1 MLIQFSVKNFMSFKE
16 KVIFSMEAGKEKEH
30 KENVVDIL
38 NEKILKTTALY
49 GANASGKT
57 NFVNA
62 FTAAILMIRKSNTRQ
77 LGEKLGEMIPFAFDE
92 QTKNK
97 PCEFEFTFI
106 ANGSKYI
113 YGFSADRDKVYEEYL
128 YQYLTAK
135 PTRIFERTNVNEYK
149 FLQSDESKLNT
160 LKTQNTENKLFLSTA
175 TTWNY
180 EKTQNPFLWFAKQID
195 TYSGGLNLNDYSID
209 AYSKDE
215 NKNLKKFTLKLLKQ
229 ADIEIKDYSVEVRET
244 ETEPNVMLVFNG
256 ENLSPVA
263 QKRTDVRIKTF
274 HEIKDEKGK
283 MKKYELNY
291 LNESL
296 GTQVLFSFAPILKD
310 VFENG
315 KTIVVDELERSL
327 HHSLVEMIIK
337 FFNDPEIN
345 KGNAQLIFNTHD
357 TNLLSLNLFRRDQ
370 IWFAEKNSEKGT
382 TDLYPLDDFSVRKAE
397 NIQKGYLNG
406 RYGAIPF
413 VATGNWL
420 WED

>member
-16 KVIFSMEAGKEKEH
+16 KVIFSMEAGKENEH

-49 GANASGKT
+49 GANESGKT

-175 TTWNY
+175 TT
-180 EKTQNPFLWFAKQID
+180 
-195 TYSGGLNLNDYSID
+195 
-209 AYSKDE
+209 
-215 NKNLKKFTLKLLKQ
+215 
-229 ADIEIKDYSVEVRET
+229 
-244 ETEPNVMLVFNG
+244 
-256 ENLSPVA
+256 
-263 QKRTDVRIKTF
+263 
-274 HEIKDEKGK
+274 
-283 MKKYELNY
+283 
-291 LNESL
+291 
-296 GTQVLFSFAPILKD
+296 
-310 VFENG
+310 
-315 KTIVVDELERSL
+315 
-327 HHSLVEMIIK
+327 
-337 FFNDPEIN
+337 
-345 KGNAQLIFNTHD
+345 
-357 TNLLSLNLFRRDQ
+357 
-370 IWFAEKNSEKGT
+370 
-382 TDLYPLDDFSVRKAE
+382 
-397 NIQKGYLNG
+397 
-406 RYGAIPF
+406 
-413 VATGNWL
+413 
-420 WED
+420 

>member
-16 KVIFSMEAGKEKEH
+16 KVIFSMEAGKENEH

-38 NEKILKTTALY
+38 NEKILKTTAIY

-57 NFVNA
+57 NLVNA

-195 TYSGGLNLNDYSID
+195 TYSGGLNLNEYSID

-215 NKNLKKFTLKLLKQ
+215 NENLKKFTLKLLKQ

-315 KTIVVDELERSL
+315 KTIIVDELERSL

-406 RYGAIPF
+406 RYGAIPRMIK
-413 VATGNWL
+413 L
-420 WED
+420 

>member
-406 RYGAIPF
+406 RYGAIPR
-413 VATGNWL
+413 L
-420 WED
+420 IKL

>member
-16 KVIFSMEAGKEKEH
+16 KVIFSMEAGKENEH

-77 LGEKLGEMIPFAFDE
+77 LGEKLGEMISFAFDE

-128 YQYLTAK
+128 YQFLTAK

-195 TYSGGLNLNDYSID
+195 TYSSGLNLNEYSID

-215 NKNLKKFTLKLLKQ
+215 NENLKKFTLKLLKQ

-406 RYGAIPF
+406 RYGAIPR
-413 VATGNWL
+413 L
-420 WED
+420 IKL

>member
-16 KVIFSMEAGKEKEH
+16 KVIFSMEAGKENEH

-195 TYSGGLNLNDYSID
+195 TYSGGLNLNEYSID

-215 NKNLKKFTLKLLKQ
+215 NENLKKFTLKLLKQ

-406 RYGAIPF
+406 RYGAIPK
-413 VATGNWL
+413 L
-420 WED
+420 IKL

>member
-16 KVIFSMEAGKEKEH
+16 KVIFSMEAGKENEH

-195 TYSGGLNLNDYSID
+195 TYSGGLNLNEYSID

-215 NKNLKKFTLKLLKQ
+215 NENLKKFTLKLLKQ

-406 RYGAIPF
+406 RYGAIPR
-413 VATGNWL
+413 L
-420 WED
+420 IKL

>member
-16 KVIFSMEAGKEKEH
+16 KVIFSMEAGKENEH

-195 TYSGGLNLNDYSID
+195 TYSGGLNLNEYSID

-406 RYGAIPF
+406 RYGAIPRMIK
-413 VATGNWL
+413 L
-420 WED
+420 

>member
-16 KVIFSMEAGKEKEH
+16 KVIFSMEAGKENEH

-195 TYSGGLNLNDYSID
+195 TYSGGLNLNEYSID

-215 NKNLKKFTLKLLKQ
+215 NENLKKFTLKLLKQ

-315 KTIVVDELERSL
+315 KTIIVDELERSL

-406 RYGAIPF
+406 RYGAIPR
-413 VATGNWL
+413 L
-420 WED
+420 IEL

>member
-1 MLIQFSVKNFMSFKE
+1 
-16 KVIFSMEAGKEKEH
+16 MEAGKENEH
-30 KENVVDIL
+30 NENVVNLL
-38 NEKILKTTALY
+38 NEKILKTAALY

-57 NFVNA
+57 NLVNA

-77 LGEKLGEMIPFAFDE
+77 LGEKLVEMVPFAFDN

-97 PCEFEFTFI
+97 PCEFEFIFI
-106 ANGSKYI
+106 TNGTKYI

-180 EKTQNPFLWFAKQID
+180 EKTQNAFLWFAKLID
-195 TYSGGLNLNDYSID
+195 TFTGGLSLNQYSVD
-209 AYSKDE
+209 AFSNDKTE
-215 NKNLKKFTLKLLKQ
+215 ELKKFTLKLLKQ
-229 ADIEIKDYSVEVRET
+229 ADIEIKDYSIEVKET
-244 ETEPNVMLVFNG
+244 ETEPANVMLVFNG
-256 ENLSPVA
+256 ENIKPIS
-263 QKRTDVRIKTF
+263 QKRTDIKIKTV

-283 MKKYELNY
+283 TKKYELNY
-291 LNESL
+291 VNESL
-296 GTQVLFSFAPILKD
+296 GTQIIFSFAPILKD
-310 VFENG
+310 VFEKG
-315 KTIVVDELERSL
+315 KVIIVDELERSL

-345 KGNAQLIFNTHD
+345 IGNAQLIFNTHD
-357 TNLLSLNLFRRDQ
+357 TNLLSLSLFRRDQ

-382 TDLYPLDDFSVRKAE
+382 TDLYPLDDFSVRKTE

-413 VATGNWL
+413 VAIGSGL

>member
-16 KVIFSMEAGKEKEH
+16 KVIFSMEAGKENEH

-195 TYSGGLNLNDYSID
+195 TYSGGLNLNEYSID
-209 AYSKDE
+209 AHSKDE
-215 NKNLKKFTLKLLKQ
+215 NENLKKFTLKLLKQ
-229 ADIEIKDYSVEVRET
+229 ADIEIKDYNVEVKET

-256 ENLSPVA
+256 ENLSPVS

-274 HEIKDEKGK
+274 HEIRDEKGK